1 MKPERTSESRMS
13 RKEPSSPPSG
23 ERKEWWLGPNEP
35 ARRRPWAYEQL
46 LFGPVLEHDEAL
58 AAVVDDLREE
68 REELLR
74 LYRALDDHFSRI
86 ASLERRLKD
95 LTSPTEEHASPSG
108 RLPAAD
114 GGHAS
119 AAERSYSLARCEGYA
134 VDSPAGPVGYVE
146 GLRFLS
152 RIDQPDLLEV
162 RGGRFG
168 RQLLLI
174 PIELVD
180 EVQVTEERVLVHSAP
195 DESGDLVSE
204 LVDRFRRALHFDQA
218 AS

>member
-1 MKPERTSESRMS
+1 
-13 RKEPSSPPSG
+13 
-23 ERKEWWLGPNEP
+23 
-35 ARRRPWAYEQL
+35 
-46 LFGPVLEHDEAL
+46 VLEQDGEL

-68 REELLR
+68 REELRR
-74 LYRALDDHFSRI
+74 LYRVLDDHFSRI
-86 ASLERRLKD
+86 EALERRLED
-95 LTSPTEEHASPSG
+95 LTPATEEHRPPSG
-108 RLPAAD
+108 RLPGAALPT
-114 GGHAS
+114 GAHGSSAP
-119 AAERSYSLARCEGYA
+119 AAERSYALARCEGFA

-146 GLRFLS
+146 GLRFMS

-180 EVQVTEERVLVHSAP
+180 DVQVPEGRVVVRSAP
-195 DESGDLVSE
+195 NESADLRSDLVE
-204 LVDRFRRALHFDQA
+204 RFRKALHFDQA